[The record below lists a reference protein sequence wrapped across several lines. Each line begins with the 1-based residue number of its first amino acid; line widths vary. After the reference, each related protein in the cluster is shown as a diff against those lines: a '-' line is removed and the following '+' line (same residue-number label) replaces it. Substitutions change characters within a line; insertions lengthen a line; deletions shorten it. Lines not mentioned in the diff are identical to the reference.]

1 MDPALK
7 SLLQNCLKYGLA
19 TRRSCNSALCD
30 KQPCSVRVNDVV
42 LPPILL
48 VLLHVLCPQRRVLHD
63 SDLAPRRLSLERIT
77 KQTTTTPS
85 IKARDKEVSQVD
97 LRHDTN
103 QTQSAPRLS
112 EKHRSSRASI
122 TPMTGLKGNK
132 PAPGS
137 SVVCQDG
144 SGGCSDECEAYP
156 SPSEPL
162 QLIRLK
168 QGEGIHYSPYLELG
182 KKAKLMFFPTG
193 LRLTQGFGCL
203 FSRLLGRFRSRFQ
216 SECRQHRSQVLKSF
230 SPSGRPWRVNLSVGR
245 KLCFVC

>member
-77 KQTTTTPS
+77 KQTTTTP
-85 IKARDKEVSQVD
+85 
-97 LRHDTN
+97 
-103 QTQSAPRLS
+103 
-112 EKHRSSRASI
+112 
-122 TPMTGLKGNK
+122 
-132 PAPGS
+132 
-137 SVVCQDG
+137 
-144 SGGCSDECEAYP
+144 
-156 SPSEPL
+156 
-162 QLIRLK
+162 
-168 QGEGIHYSPYLELG
+168 YLELG